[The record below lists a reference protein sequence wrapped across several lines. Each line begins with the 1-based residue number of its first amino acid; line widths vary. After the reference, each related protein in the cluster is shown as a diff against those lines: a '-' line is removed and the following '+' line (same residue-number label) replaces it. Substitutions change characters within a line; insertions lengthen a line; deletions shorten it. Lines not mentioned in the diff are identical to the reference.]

1 VTPRRNPEH
10 RVKLR
15 KDGVLTNFSGETA
28 SASPENAFGAMFSV
42 LWMQLFRYSTSIYGG
57 SDVLIG
63 ASWDLLKWFV
73 VAGIV
78 GIVLHAA
85 VKAVA
90 SRRTDRAQ

>member
-1 VTPRRNPEH
+1 MICNE
-10 RVKLR
+10 
-15 KDGVLTNFSGETA
+15 FSGETA

-73 VAGIV
+73 VAGAV
-78 GIVLHAA
+78 VIVLHAA
-85 VKAVA
+85 VKAVT

>member
-1 VTPRRNPEH
+1 
-10 RVKLR
+10 
-15 KDGVLTNFSGETA
+15 
-28 SASPENAFGAMFSV
+28 MFSV

-78 GIVLHAA
+78 VIVLHAA

>member
-1 VTPRRNPEH
+1 
-10 RVKLR
+10 
-15 KDGVLTNFSGETA
+15 
-28 SASPENAFGAMFSV
+28 MFSV

-73 VAGIV
+73 VAGTV

-85 VKAVA
+85 VKAAA

>member
-1 VTPRRNPEH
+1 
-10 RVKLR
+10 
-15 KDGVLTNFSGETA
+15 
-28 SASPENAFGAMFSV
+28 
-42 LWMQLFRYSTSIYGG
+42 MQLFRYSTSIYGG

-85 VKAVA
+85 VKAVT
-90 SRRTDRAQ
+90 SRRTERAQ